1 MTYEQAYDLI
11 RTRPARIGYYMG
23 FDDLTDIHNE
33 WLLKM
38 IWSKGDL
45 TMQAHRGSYKT
56 SCDSLFLALSPIIR
70 PTENILF
77 LRKTDDDVAEVIAQA
92 QTMIRSEA
100 MKEIAKALTGEE
112 LYLVK
117 DTKNEIQTSL
127 YSGISGVSQVLGL
140 GIGASL
146 TGKHADKIVTDDIV
160 NIKDRI
166 SRAERE
172 RTKVMYQELRN
183 VLNRGGRFINTGT
196 PWHKDDAF
204 TMMSEPIKYDCYT
217 TGLMTDEEIRHL
229 QSTMSASLFA
239 ANYQLRHIA
248 DENAMFKDARFESD
262 REKIYD
268 GICHIDAAYGGE
280 DSTAFTVIAEKD
292 GNLIVY
298 GRKFPKH
305 VDDCLDE
312 IMSLKAKYRAG
323 TTWCE
328 DNGDKGYLKKEL
340 KARGDVAEK
349 YHEKMNKHIKISTYL
364 KENWGRVLFLDDTDP
379 EYIAEILDYNEHAAH
394 DDCPDSLASAIRQLG
409 HKPMTLNRKVR
420 HGL

>member
-100 MKEIAKALTGEE
+100 MREIAKALTGEE

-127 YSGISGVSQVLGL
+127 YSGISGASQVLGL

-292 GNLIVY
+292 GKLIVY
-298 GRKFPKH
+298 GRKFAKH
-305 VDDCLDE
+305 VDDCLD
-312 IMSLKAKYRAG
+312 
-323 TTWCE
+323 
-328 DNGDKGYLKKEL
+328 
-340 KARGDVAEK
+340 
-349 YHEKMNKHIKISTYL
+349 
-364 KENWGRVLFLDDTDP
+364 
-379 EYIAEILDYNEHAAH
+379 
-394 DDCPDSLASAIRQLG
+394 
-409 HKPMTLNRKVR
+409 
-420 HGL
+420 